1 MAVDVFGALV
11 DQLADRIAA
20 EVMARLDAHLAD
32 LQQTGLQDAYRA
44 PEAAT
49 KLGISEREVK
59 RRIANGELGSIKV
72 GRARLVTQDAIA
84 DFLARRRR
92 AA

>member
-20 EVMARLDAHLAD
+20 EVIARIDAHLAD
-32 LQQTGLQDAYRA
+32 LQQTGLHDAYRA

-59 RRIANGELGSIKV
+59 RRIAAGELASIKV

-84 DFLARRRR
+84 DFLANRRP